1 MCKSDILLKTA
12 AKVQLFAHTAK
23 LIAQNQSF
31 CAQISRFVQFW
42 KSLQA
47 ESCSEIHKYI
57 WYFTHLFV
65 PLQSINSF

>member
-47 ESCSEIHKYI
+47 ESCSEIHK
-57 WYFTHLFV
+57 
-65 PLQSINSF
+65 